1 DLYITILSQ
10 LLNKIQKHSQIR
22 LRLAKEYH
30 FKLENR
36 LLYKINVI
44 QKAKGKISLYII
56 LPFLLFSSN
65 FIFSRLYYKIK
76 CEECTCIIILFYAY
90 YYVVIYYILLA
101 HPLSL
106 ALQLLNYHFA
116 SLGFFFFA

>member
-44 QKAKGKISLYII
+44 QKAKGKMNLYII
-56 LPFLLFSSN
+56 LPFCCFLLISFLHAYIKRKSGRNVHAS
-65 FIFSRLYYKIK
+65 LYYF
-76 CEECTCIIILFYAY
+76 TLIIMWFFT
-90 YYVVIYYILLA
+90 IYCLAIHYIR
-101 HPLSL
+101 HY
-106 ALQLLNYHFA
+106 N
-116 SLGFFFFA
+116 G